1 MAIRPVVLCN
11 VNVLCFAV
19 NKYGK
24 TAVKVLKSSLTDFY
38 TVEVLVDAKKRLAE
52 DIDQLNLPAKRPHV
66 PSRREGDGRV
76 EREVSDIVLLLTFA
90 DEQKVLDNLPTYV
103 CDNPDDMPSLRL
115 YDGELNVIMRK
126 LNETAAEIPQ
136 PVPGDSESNTDWA
149 TVASTPLNRRNRFA
163 VLSTVT
169 EDNTD
174 GDQFTLVQS
183 RQACQTTIIISV
195 AFVITAAT
203 STAAAATVA

>member
-1 MAIRPVVLCN
+1 
-11 VNVLCFAV
+11 
-19 NKYGK
+19 
-24 TAVKVLKSSLTDFY
+24 
-38 TVEVLVDAKKRLAE
+38 
-52 DIDQLNLPAKRPHV
+52 
-66 PSRREGDGRV
+66 
-76 EREVSDIVLLLTFA
+76 
-90 DEQKVLDNLPTYV
+90 
-103 CDNPDDMPSLRL
+103 MPSLRL

>member
-1 MAIRPVVLCN
+1 MLCN

-76 EREVSDIVLLLTFA
+76 EREVSDIVLLLTI
-90 DEQKVLDNLPTYV
+90 LPTNKRYW
-103 CDNPDDMPSLRL
+103 
-115 YDGELNVIMRK
+115 I
-126 LNETAAEIPQ
+126 IFQ
-136 PVPGDSESNTDWA
+136 PM
-149 TVASTPLNRRNRFA
+149 
-163 VLSTVT
+163 
-169 EDNTD
+169 
-174 GDQFTLVQS
+174 
-183 RQACQTTIIISV
+183 
-195 AFVITAAT
+195 FVIILMICR
-203 STAAAATVA
+203 V